1 VICFATLAINEAK
14 ACSFMVTPIG
24 GAAVDVDARNV
35 AEQTRKDKQSGAA
48 TNVKKK
54 WRYR

>member
-24 GAAVDVDARNV
+24 GAAVDVDAKNV